1 MDTKSK
7 NSKRRLAAFFL
18 VLAIICYGAVGV
30 ITGYIPANGYLNDMT
45 GPRSMLTTSV
55 RDHNAYRQR
64 VRDIELLLSSQDFSS
79 PTNAQRF
86 IDSVDFYLEL
96 TFRNGSNLDTFVI
109 ENNITPEDI
118 TLYKAAV
125 TLNSGNTGWQF
136 IYPTNVKCNSN
147 MPLISITYG
156 MAQSEYSEISSMID
170 IQRWN
175 MWVMF
180 VADVVLIIAGVVF
193 SLLYIERTSAA
204 FRDAEAL
211 PKRFSIFYEISLA
224 AAGLAVVAAGMLMLG
239 SDSLYLLPI
248 AEYSEIGKGVYM
260 AICGA
265 ATSAAGLSIVYIFTS
280 ASVRCARKQGLNG
293 SFLYRLLGVVFKAI
307 KWLVGYA
314 KRFFRF
320 LGELL
325 TGRLF
330 KGTAAKRLLW
340 LDLLFIIL
348 SLLNVLW
355 FILFL
360 ESFFVV
366 FIIACEIIITALFLY
381 GRYMILRDG
390 AVLENNIKKVYE
402 TPSAELSAL
411 PEKSVYYN
419 SNESLRM
426 LSAQYAKSLD
436 ETVKAERM
444 KIDLVTNVS
453 HDLKTPLTSIIS
465 YVELLSKEEL
475 TAAASDYVKIL
486 KAKSERLKN
495 IVSDVFE
502 LAKTTSGEIEIQ
514 HEELD
519 LTKLCWQT
527 LGEMEDKIAK
537 SGFDVKPALCDPP
550 VTILSDG
557 KRVYRIIQNLLDNA
571 LKYSLAGTRIY
582 FLLEK
587 NDDSAAITIKN
598 ISAYEM
604 DFTAEDIMERFTRG
618 DKSRTTEGSG
628 LGLSIAQGFAMAC
641 GGKLE
646 IQIDGD
652 MFKAI
657 VTFPIYKK
665 TATHIVEPITVPEDI
680 ADE

>member
-18 VLAIICYGAVGV
+18 VLAIICFGAVGV
-30 ITGYIPANGYLNDMT
+30 ITGYIPANGYLKNMT
-45 GPRSMLTTSV
+45 GPRAMITTSV
-55 RDHNAYRQR
+55 CDHYAYRQR
-64 VRDIELLLSSQDFSS
+64 CRDIEYLLSSMDYSS
-79 PTNAQRF
+79 PTIVQQN
-86 IDSVDFYLEL
+86 VNTLDFYVKVL
-96 TFRNGSNLDTFVI
+96 FRNGAYLEPLTV
-109 ENNITPEDI
+109 ENNVTPEE
-118 TLYKAAV
+118 TSLYTVK
-125 TLNSGNTGWQF
+125 SGYSGWRYISEKPFQSNTEH
-136 IYPTNVKCNSN
+136 
-147 MPLISITYG
+147 PLISITYG
-156 MAQSEYSEISSMID
+156 LSQDEYLSYSEALEV
-170 IQRWN
+170 QRWN

-180 VADVVLIIAGVVF
+180 AADVALIIAGVVF

-265 ATSAAGLSIVYIFTS
+265 ATAAAGLSIVYIFTC
-280 ASVRCARKQGLNG
+280 ASVRSARKQGLNG
-293 SFLYRLLGVVFKAI
+293 SLIYRLWGVVFKAI
-307 KWLVGYA
+307 KWLGGYA
-314 KRFFRF
+314 KIFFRF

-381 GRYMILRDG
+381 GRYLILRDG

-475 TAAASDYVKIL
+475 PAAASDYVKIL
-486 KAKSERLKN
+486 KAKSERL
-495 IVSDVFE
+495 
-502 LAKTTSGEIEIQ
+502 
-514 HEELD
+514 
-519 LTKLCWQT
+519 
-527 LGEMEDKIAK
+527 
-537 SGFDVKPALCDPP
+537 
-550 VTILSDG
+550 
-557 KRVYRIIQNLLDNA
+557 
-571 LKYSLAGTRIY
+571 
-582 FLLEK
+582 
-587 NDDSAAITIKN
+587 
-598 ISAYEM
+598 
-604 DFTAEDIMERFTRG
+604 
-618 DKSRTTEGSG
+618 
-628 LGLSIAQGFAMAC
+628 
-641 GGKLE
+641 
-646 IQIDGD
+646 
-652 MFKAI
+652 
-657 VTFPIYKK
+657 
-665 TATHIVEPITVPEDI
+665 
-680 ADE
+680 